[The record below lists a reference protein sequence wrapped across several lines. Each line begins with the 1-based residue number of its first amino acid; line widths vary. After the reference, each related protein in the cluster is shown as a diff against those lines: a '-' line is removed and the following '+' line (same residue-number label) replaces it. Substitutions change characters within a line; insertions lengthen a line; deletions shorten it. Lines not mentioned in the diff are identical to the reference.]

1 MVGNG
6 FIQLHVQSQTVP
18 VCRRV
23 CTSSIILSQRIPR
36 RSRVEDAGKCT
47 KEGSVVH
54 VQSCCFAHFK
64 SYTARAE
71 QLFSLE

>member
-6 FIQLHVQSQTVP
+6 FIQLHVQSPTVP

-23 CTSSIILSQRIPR
+23 STSSIILSQRISR

>member
-6 FIQLHVQSQTVP
+6 FIQIHVQSPTVT

-23 CTSSIILSQRIPR
+23 PTSSIIFSQRISH

-54 VQSCCFAHFK
+54 VQSCCFAQIK
-64 SYTARAE
+64 PYNARAE
-71 QLFSLE
+71 Q